1 MTESIIQ
8 TMQSENQM
16 QANHSNLLSPGE
28 KIHVIHRRQF
38 EKDARRHF
46 VGQVESY
53 DHGLARASGYVFVV
67 DDLNKHMF
75 VKRPDRRTKLI
86 PISSGAVI
94 VNVIPENTDLEGV
107 HYELKDSALHVTD
120 GNSWRIEVKEFGWS

>member
-1 MTESIIQ
+1 MKEDNATI
-8 TMQSENQM
+8 
-16 QANHSNLLSPGE
+16 LSPGE

-46 VGQVESY
+46 VGEVESY
-53 DHGLARASGYVFVV
+53 EHGIARASGYVFVV

-86 PISSGAVI
+86 PISSGEVI
-94 VNVIPENTDLEGV
+94 VNVIPESVDVERV
-107 HYELKDSALHVTD
+107 HYELQDRALHVTD
-120 GNSWRIEVKEFGWS
+120 GKSWRIDVKEFGWG

>member
-1 MTESIIQ
+1 MNNQTPIQ
-8 TMQSENQM
+8 P
-16 QANHSNLLSPGE
+16 ANEMKNNNPNLLRPGE

-46 VGQVESY
+46 VGEVESY
-53 DHGLARASGYVFVV
+53 EHGIARAAGYVFVV

-86 PISSGAVI
+86 PISSGAAI
-94 VNVIPENTDLEGV
+94 VNVIPQTADLEQV
-107 HYELKDSALHVTD
+107 HYELKDGALYATD
-120 GNSWRIEVKEFGWS
+120 GKSWQIDVKEFGWS

>member
-1 MTESIIQ
+1 MP
-8 TMQSENQM
+8 SENQM
-16 QANHSNLLSPGE
+16 QPNHANLLSPGE

-46 VGQVESY
+46 VGEVESY
-53 DHGLARASGYVFVV
+53 EGGLSRASGYVFVV

-75 VKRPDRRTKLI
+75 VKRPDRRIKLI

-94 VNVIPENTDLEGV
+94 VNVIPESTDLEGV

-120 GNSWRIEVKEFGWS
+120 GKSWRIDVKEFGWS